1 MYIEERFAVVIEH
14 PMFQGEPCYI
24 RGIESG
30 CVSDACT
37 YVQEWEHRVLI
48 LASKRIWH
56 DALEYPERA
65 DWLVGRGMQ
74 RLGCR
79 MFAPA
84 NTEVILPISKE
95 TVELTG
101 EARKN
106 AIVREL
112 ENFLQCPVRL
122 LPK

>member
-1 MYIEERFAVVIEH
+1 MYIEESLVVVIEH
-14 PMFQGEPCYI
+14 PTFQGEPCYI

-37 YVQEWEHRVLI
+37 YVQEWEHRALI
-48 LASKRIWH
+48 FASRRIWH

-65 DWLVGRGMQ
+65 DWLVERGMLH
-74 RLGCR
+74 LGSR
-79 MFAPA
+79 MFGPT
-84 NTEVILPISKE
+84 NTEVVFPISKE

-106 AIVREL
+106 AIVSEL
-112 ENFLQCPVRL
+112 KDFLQCPVRL
-122 LPK
+122 LPE